1 MTTRKTQ
8 LFFFSVLLFAGCNQ
22 RSAKPLTGDTATVPA
37 TGVLQAKETSSSV
50 IPYSN
55 AYTQNITQ
63 TFVVKQKSVAVVKGK
78 KGLKVRID
86 PGVLEKADGT
96 AVDGDVLVKIVELTT
111 ADELFRANAATVSNG
126 ELLLSGGSYYVG
138 MECNGQDLKIKEGR
152 QLQMEFPRIKDNDM
166 ELFYGHRNENGDMNW
181 VRAAEPLRIQQQ
193 YFEYAPPYPV
203 NYATNRF
210 YSKYKMFDSLTEKV
224 FFMEKKMTIR
234 EMVEV
239 LQQRGVD
246 KHIDS
251 MYLSWDQLYRTPYPY
266 GDSIRPSY
274 FVKKYRIM
282 SCSQIQEE
290 KDSLDKIAAVQKQR
304 DEANRQ
310 YEEAWQKKY
319 AANSLE
325 SQLQKYYAPAGVTQ
339 LGWIN
344 CDRFYNAPQQIDVLV
359 EMPYTFNSTPL
370 RYFLIY
376 KNFNG
381 LMSGQLT
388 RNSKGEMILTK
399 LPAGQPVTLV
409 AFVSVKGQLYQCKK
423 EFTIGRQASVA
434 PEFTG
439 ISPAQL
445 RNMFGAN
452 VKI

>member
-1 MTTRKTQ
+1 MTFRKTH
-8 LFFFSVLLFAGCNQ
+8 LSFFSVWLFAACTQ
-22 RSAKPLTGDTATVPA
+22 RPAHPLPGDTAMLPDTGIIQA
-37 TGVLQAKETSSSV
+37 TAVNTSV

-55 AYTQNITQ
+55 AYTQSITQ
-63 TFVVKQKSVAVVKGK
+63 TFVVKQKSVAVIKGK
-78 KGLKVRID
+78 KGLKVRVD
-86 PGVLEKADGT
+86 PGLLEKADGT

-111 ADELFRANAATVSNG
+111 PNELFRANAATVSNG
-126 ELLLSGGSYYVG
+126 ELLMSGGSYYVG
-138 MECNGQDLKIKEGR
+138 MECNGQGLKIKKGR
-152 QLQMEFPRIKDNDM
+152 QLQMEFPKLKDNDM
-166 ELFYGHRNENGDMNW
+166 ELFYGNRNENGDMNW

-193 YFEYAPPYPV
+193 YFAYTPPYPV
-203 NYATNRF
+203 NDATNRF

-234 EMVEV
+234 EMVEA
-239 LQQRGVD
+239 LQKRGVD
-246 KHIDS
+246 KNIDS
-251 MYLSWDQLYRTPYPY
+251 VYLSWDQLYRTPYPY

-290 KDSLDKIAAVQKQR
+290 KDSLDKIASVQKQR

-319 AANSLE
+319 AASSLE

-344 CDRFYNAPQQIDVLV
+344 CDRFYNAPQQIDVPV
-359 EMPYTFNSTPL
+359 EMPYTFNNTPL

-388 RNSKGEMILTK
+388 RNFKGEMTLTK

-409 AFVSVKGQLYQCKK
+409 AFVSVNGQVFQCKK
-423 EFTIGRQASVA
+423 EFTVGNETTIA

-445 RNMFGAN
+445 RDMFGAN